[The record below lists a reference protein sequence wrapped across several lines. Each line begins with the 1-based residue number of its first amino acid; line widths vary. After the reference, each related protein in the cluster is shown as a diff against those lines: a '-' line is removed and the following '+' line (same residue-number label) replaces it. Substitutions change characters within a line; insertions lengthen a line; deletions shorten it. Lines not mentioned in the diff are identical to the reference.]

1 MPAWTSTVLPSPSQG
16 PVFNRDADLKKWLA
30 YVADSLDEVA
40 GLRLTWA
47 DGTTL
52 DLKPER

>member
-16 PVFNRDADLKKWLA
+16 PVFNRDADLKKWLT
-30 YVADSLDEVA
+30 YVADNLDEVA

-47 DGTTL
+47 DGRTL